1 MEGNGR
7 TAAQA
12 AAAQII
18 SDYALEVHPEG
29 GCFREVYTSAARTD
43 AADGRQAGG
52 SIYFLLQPGAVSHY
66 HQIDCE
72 EIWYY
77 HEGAGLK
84 VYLISPQ
91 GEVSV
96 QKLGLDFAAGER
108 PMVVIPQGTVFAAEN
123 IRADGYTFV
132 SCATFPKFRYSG
144 FRLVP
149 YAELECYGVERRLCH
164 E

>member
-1 MEGNGR
+1 MEQKTVGQE
-7 TAAQA
+7 AARR
-12 AAAQII
+12 II
-18 SDYALEVHPEG
+18 EDFALEVHPEG
-29 GCFREVYTSAARTD
+29 GCFREMYTSAALS
-43 AADGRQAGG
+43 DGERQAGG

-77 HEGAGLK
+77 HAGGGLK

-91 GEVSV
+91 GELSV

-108 PMVVIPQGTVFAAEN
+108 PMVVISQGTIFAAEN
-123 IRADGYTFV
+123 LRADDYTFV
-132 SCATFPKFRYSG
+132 SCATFPKFRYEG

-149 YAELECYGVERRLCH
+149 YADLEQYGVERRLCI